1 MIITYVYLIIHST
14 FDTLFEPCLIYTS
27 RIFLGVVFIRFILM
41 LYTDICKYVLKCW
54 KTLIFQATNVIPSI
68 SAVTGITP
76 GAYFWRIC
84 IGLHATPRFAVGFM
98 YYSYYAARLAY
109 VDKDFRPF
117 FKKLLSLNFWL
128 YTIENSCLVG
138 VTYISNKE
146 NYRKYSLLDIY
157 NYLI

>member
-14 FDTLFEPCLIYTS
+14 FDTLLIPCLIYTS
-27 RIFLGVVFIRFILM
+27 RIFLGVVFTRFILM
-41 LYTDICKYVLKCW
+41 LYTDICNYVLKCW

-157 NYLI
+157 YYLI

>member
-1 MIITYVYLIIHST
+1 MYFVHYHS
-14 FDTLFEPCLIYTS
+14 FAL
-27 RIFLGVVFIRFILM
+27 
-41 LYTDICKYVLKCW
+41 
-54 KTLIFQATNVIPSI
+54 QATNIIPSI

-98 YYSYYAARLAY
+98 YYTYYAARLSY
-109 VDKDFRPF
+109 VDKNFRPF
-117 FKKLLSLNFWL
+117 LKKLLSLNFWL

-146 NYRKYSLLDIY
+146 NYRKFYVHLWFFILIRYRKKITNIMCRPMNVIDSRRILL
-157 NYLI
+157 

>member
-1 MIITYVYLIIHST
+1 MHFVHYHS
-14 FDTLFEPCLIYTS
+14 FA
-27 RIFLGVVFIRFILM
+27 
-41 LYTDICKYVLKCW
+41 LK
-54 KTLIFQATNVIPSI
+54 ATNIIPSI

-98 YYSYYAARLAY
+98 YYTYYAARLSY
-109 VDKDFRPF
+109 VDKNFRPF
-117 FKKLLSLNFWL
+117 LKKLLSLNFWL

-146 NYRKYSLLDIY
+146 NYRKFYVHLWFLF
-157 NYLI
+157 

>member
-14 FDTLFEPCLIYTS
+14 FDTLFEPCLILTS
-27 RIFLGVVFIRFILM
+27 RIFLGVVFTRFILM
-41 LYTDICKYVLKCW
+41 LYTDICKYV
-54 KTLIFQATNVIPSI
+54 FQATNVIPSI

>member
-1 MIITYVYLIIHST
+1 
-14 FDTLFEPCLIYTS
+14 
-27 RIFLGVVFIRFILM
+27 M

-146 NYRKYSLLDIY
+146 NYRKYSLLYIY

>member
-14 FDTLFEPCLIYTS
+14 FDTLFEPCLIKTS
-27 RIFLGVVFIRFILM
+27 RIFLGVVFTRFILM

>member
-14 FDTLFEPCLIYTS
+14 FDTLFEPCLILTS
-27 RIFLGVVFIRFILM
+27 RIFLGVVFTRFILM

-54 KTLIFQATNVIPSI
+54 KTVIFQATNVIPSI

>member
-14 FDTLFEPCLIYTS
+14 FDTLFEPCLILTS
-27 RIFLGVVFIRFILM
+27 RIFLGVVFTRFILM

>member
-1 MIITYVYLIIHST
+1 MIITYVYWIIHST
-14 FDTLFEPCLIYTS
+14 FDTLFEPCLILTS
-27 RIFLGVVFIRFILM
+27 RIFLGVVFTRFILM
-41 LYTDICKYVLKCW
+41 VYTDICKYVLKCW